1 MKILIVEDDPFVAED
16 LMDKL
21 ERLQYRVIGVAESYH
36 AALEEIGKQKPD
48 LALLDIELK
57 GELTGI
63 DLAAALSNYDIPFIF
78 LTSVQDLNTYYKAKE
93 TRPLKNLA
101 KPIDLVNLRNALL
114 DVELLASAQ
123 KSDIPA
129 PKAEIMHFF
138 TDKDGV
144 RKRVE
149 TDNIVYL
156 HSARSYCDVYFTD
169 HTRITFSTAMGNV
182 AKKLNHPDLV
192 QISRFHYINK
202 NHIQQIRGN
211 EVKLTVGPFLRIT
224 DSFKDDF
231 SRMVNVI

>member
-16 LMDKL
+16 LQDKL
-21 ERLQYRVIGVAESYH
+21 ERLQYRVIGVAESFH
-36 AALEEIGKQKPD
+36 AALEEIGRQKPD

-57 GELTGI
+57 GELNGI
-63 DLAAALSNYDIPFIF
+63 DLAKELSQHEIPFIF

-93 TRPLKNLA
+93 TGPLKNLA

-114 DVELLASAQ
+114 DVELLAASQRKEVASQ
-123 KSDIPA
+123 Q
-129 PKAEIMHFF
+129 AEIMHFF

-149 TDNIVYL
+149 TNSIVYL

-169 HTRITFSTAMGNV
+169 QSRITLSTAMGNV
-182 AKKLNHPDLV
+182 AKKLNHPDLI
-192 QISRFHYINK
+192 QISRFHFINK

-211 EVKLTVGPFLRIT
+211 EVKLSVGPFLRIT

-231 SRMVNVI
+231 SRLVNVI